1 MIFHKKKQSDYK
13 TIYTIY
19 MYMYNDKLPE
29 MKWILY
35 GACVVKTN
43 FIEEEYNTKKQN
55 EKRKDKQK
63 NRTLWLFLHVC
74 LIVFILKKSHQ
85 LYYH

>member
-1 MIFHKKKQSDYK
+1 
-13 TIYTIY
+13 
-19 MYMYNDKLPE
+19 MYNDRLPETE

-43 FIEEEYNTKKQN
+43 FVEEEYNKKKNKKQKI
-55 EKRKDKQK
+55 EQK
-63 NRTLWLFLHVC
+63 KKTLWLFLHVC
-74 LIVFILKKSHQ
+74 LIVFILKRSHQ

>member
-1 MIFHKKKQSDYK
+1 MTTSILWWYFINQQSDYK

-19 MYMYNDKLPE
+19 TYMYKDRLPETE

-43 FIEEEYNTKKQN
+43 FVEEEYNTKKK
-55 EKRKDKQK
+55 E
-63 NRTLWLFLHVC
+63 
-74 LIVFILKKSHQ
+74 
-85 LYYH
+85 

>member
-43 FIEEEYNTKKQN
+43 FIEEEYNTKKK
-55 EKRKDKQK
+55 EWKTKG
-63 NRTLWLFLHVC
+63 
-74 LIVFILKKSHQ
+74 
-85 LYYH
+85 

>member
-1 MIFHKKKQSDYK
+1 
-13 TIYTIY
+13 
-19 MYMYNDKLPE
+19 MYNDELPETE

-43 FIEEEYNTKKQN
+43 FVEEEYNTKKKN
-55 EKRKDKQK
+55 KKQK
-63 NRTLWLFLHVC
+63 YKQKKNKTLWLFLHVC